1 MTSRERVLAAIE
13 HKPVDRVPRIFK
25 GTPEVDERLVRELG
39 LTCADDLKEYFK
51 CENLHWPFY
60 RVSAP
65 DPNELM
71 EIDRQEISR
80 WGIRY
85 REVDYGN
92 GRYFEPIGSPLMQ
105 AQSVEDIEQY
115 PWPDPNAVDLSSV
128 KKQLELWKD
137 KPTGGPGISIFEV
150 AYQMR
155 GMEQF
160 LVDMLVDPDMVEAI
174 LRHIEEY
181 WTILNQRIWEAGEGK
196 FDIFLAGDDFGS
208 QRSLIM
214 SKSHWDRF
222 FAPIYKRAFG
232 WAKERGMRIMIHS
245 DGAIREIIPNLINF
259 GLDVLDPAQPMAEG
273 MDPYE
278 IKREFGRD
286 LCIHG
291 TIDVQELLPFGT
303 PAKVKDEVKRQ
314 IEILG
319 KDSGFILAPS
329 HCIQPGV
336 PTENI
341 KAIYEAADEMS

>member
-1 MTSRERVLAAIE
+1 
-13 HKPVDRVPRIFK
+13 
-25 GTPEVDERLVRELG
+25 
-39 LTCADDLKEYFK
+39 
-51 CENLHWPFY
+51 
-60 RVSAP
+60 
-65 DPNELM
+65 
-71 EIDRQEISR
+71 
-80 WGIRY
+80 
-85 REVDYGN
+85 
-92 GRYFEPIGSPLMQ
+92 MQ